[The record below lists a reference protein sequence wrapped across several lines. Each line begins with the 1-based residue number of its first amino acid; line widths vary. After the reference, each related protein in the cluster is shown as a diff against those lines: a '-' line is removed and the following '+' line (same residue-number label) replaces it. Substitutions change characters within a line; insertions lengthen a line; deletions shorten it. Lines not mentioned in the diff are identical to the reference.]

1 MARAA
6 TGQHSSALNLIIRGE
21 LLAFFHLIEILRRP
35 FHVKDLVA
43 RSDEALRLAM
53 TLDAPLHVER
63 RDLICKRHQI
73 NSPVTSRAT
82 DSFVHVNAVI
92 EINEVGQIVDAR
104 PLDRLSSAPAL
115 TNRLEVRAIGPDL
128 RVTVHAGLRRRNAR
142 VGELLDR
149 CMTITAI
156 DSVIADVMLVAKL
169 NRLLS
174 RKKSL
179 SVVRGPIELEKKP
192 DDYGDEENRAED
204 ADL

>member
-21 LLAFFHLIEILRRP
+21 LLPFFHLIEIFWRP
-35 FHVKDLVA
+35 LHVEHLVA
-43 RSDEALRLAM
+43 GSDEALRLAM

-73 NSPVTSRAT
+73 NSPVTRRAA

-92 EINEVGQIVDAR
+92 EINEVGEIVNAR
-104 PLDRLSSAPAL
+104 PPDRLSCAPAL

-128 RVTVHAGLRRRNAR
+128 RVTVHARLSRRNAR
-142 VGELLDR
+142 VSELLDCR
-149 CMTITAI
+149 MTVTAI
-156 DSVIADVMLVAKL
+156 DSVIADVMLVAEL
-169 NRLLS
+169 NGLLS
-174 RKKSL
+174 REICL
-179 SVVRGPIELEKKP
+179 RVIRGSIELEKKP